1 MFFTLLTGEMATTE
15 VSEVRHYAH
24 ELDDETTTSGQ
35 SMSLLNI
42 LKNSV
47 HSIYPSDL
55 PSLFMG
61 RNVYQS
67 NLPVRLMVENLNC
80 TVLVLCR

>member
-1 MFFTLLTGEMATTE
+1 MKSRKVQVEIYAAKVGE
-15 VSEVRHYAH
+15 SEIR
-24 ELDDETTTSGQ
+24 SR
-35 SMSLLNI
+35 LLN
-42 LKNSV
+42 NSI

-67 NLPVRLMVENLNC
+67 NLPVCLMVENFNC
-80 TVLVLCR
+80 TVFVVDFFSQDKNYH

>member
-1 MFFTLLTGEMATTE
+1 MATTE

-35 SMSLLNI
+35 SMSLLN
-42 LKNSV
+42 NSIR
-47 HSIYPSDL
+47 SIYPSDL

-67 NLPVRLMVENLNC
+67 NLPVITFNG
-80 TVLVLCR
+80 

>member
-1 MFFTLLTGEMATTE
+1 MATTE
-15 VSEVRHYAH
+15 VSEVRRYAH

-42 LKNSV
+42 LNNYI
-47 HSIYPSDL
+47 HSIYPSDI

-67 NLPVRLMVENLNC
+67 NLPVHLMVENFNC
-80 TVLVLCR
+80 TVFVVDFFSQDKKYP

>member
-1 MFFTLLTGEMATTE
+1 MATTE
-15 VSEVRHYAH
+15 VAEVRHYAH
-24 ELDDETTTSGQ
+24 DLDDETTTSGQ

-42 LKNSV
+42 LNNYI
-47 HSIYPSDL
+47 HSIYPSDI

-67 NLPVRLMVENLNC
+67 NLPVCLMVENFNC
-80 TVLVLCR
+80 TVFVVDFFYQDKNYH